1 MKNRILVLK
10 LRNIVFFVLF
20 IAFLLILLP
29 LLLMGLD
36 HKKNAI
42 EMNKDKNEE
51 GWSLNNSS
59 VKFDSKTEINL
70 YLTKEDRTIK
80 MNLEEYVMGVVSA
93 EMPASFDIEAL
104 KAQAVAARTFALS
117 KILNKCMQAKGG
129 DICDS
134 THCQVYM
141 NSNERIKTWDSAKSK
156 EYLEKIKKAIK
167 DTENLVI
174 TYNNEIIKSPQ
185 YFAVSSGKTENSWE
199 VFASKEPYLVS
210 VDSPGE
216 EQAPKFTSVID
227 IKVKEF
233 ISKVNNNVKDAR
245 LSTSNLKSAVKIL
258 TRSEGGAVKEIKLGN
273 KTISGVQ
280 FRTLFALNSANFTLN
295 YGKDSISISC
305 KGYGHG
311 VGMSQWG
318 ANSMAKA
325 GKNYM
330 EIIKHYY
337 SGTEVKNLQNY
348 INLFTY

>member
-1 MKNRILVLK
+1 MKSTILVLK
-10 LRNIVFFVLF
+10 LRNILLFIVF

-29 LLLMGLD
+29 LLLMGFD
-36 HKKNAI
+36 HKKNNI
-42 EMNKDKNEE
+42 EVDKDKKEE
-51 GWSLNNSS
+51 VWSLNRSSIKINS
-59 VKFDSKTEINL
+59 KKEINL
-70 YLTKEDRTIK
+70 YLTKEEKIIK

-117 KILNKCMQAKGG
+117 KILNKCVQAKGG

-141 NSNERIKTWDSAKSK
+141 NSNDRMKTWDNTKSK
-156 EYLEKIKKAIK
+156 EYLEKISKAIK
-167 DTENLVI
+167 DTENMVI
-174 TYNNEIIKSPQ
+174 AYNNEIIKSPQ

-216 EQAPKFTSVID
+216 EEAPKFISVIN
-227 IKVKEF
+227 IKTKDF
-233 ISKVNNNVKDAR
+233 ISKVNNNIKDAK
-245 LSTSNLKSAVKIL
+245 LNINTLKGGVKIL

-280 FRTLFALNSANFTLN
+280 FRTLFGLNSANFNIN
-295 YGKDSISISC
+295 YDKDSISINC

-318 ANSMAKA
+318 ANAMAKK
-325 GKNYM
+325 GKNYL

-337 SGTEVKNLQNY
+337 SGTEVKNLQDC
-348 INLFTY
+348 IK

>member
-1 MKNRILVLK
+1 MKSRILVLK
-10 LRNIVFFVLF
+10 LRNIVLFVLF
-20 IAFLLILLP
+20 ISFLLILLP

-36 HKKNAI
+36 HKKSTI
-42 EMNKDKNEE
+42 EMDKSRKEE
-51 GWSLNNSS
+51 GWSLNSNS

-70 YLTKEDRTIK
+70 YLTKEDKTIK

-141 NSNERIKTWDSAKSK
+141 NINERVKTWDSAKSK
-156 EYLEKIKKAIK
+156 EYLEKVKKAIK

-174 TYNNEIIKSPQ
+174 TCNNEIIKSPQ

-227 IKVKEF
+227 IKVKDF
-233 ISKVNNNVKDAR
+233 IFKVNNNIKDAK

-258 TRSEGGAVKEIKLGN
+258 NRSEGGAVKEIKLGN
-273 KTISGVQ
+273 KVISGVQ
-280 FRTLFALNSANFTLN
+280 FRMLFGLNSANFTIN

-318 ANSMAKA
+318 ANSMAKT
-325 GKNYM
+325 GKNYI

-348 INLFTY
+348 IN